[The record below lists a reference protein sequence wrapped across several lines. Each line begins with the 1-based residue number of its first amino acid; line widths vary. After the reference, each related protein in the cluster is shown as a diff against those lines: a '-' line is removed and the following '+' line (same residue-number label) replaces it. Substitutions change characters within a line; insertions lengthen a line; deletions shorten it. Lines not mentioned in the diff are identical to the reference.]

1 MSSDRGSA
9 MCHFSTN
16 KAQGLV
22 TTHPS
27 FFACVVGSELWE
39 VGLSELAYGN
49 ANRIAWSVD

>member
-1 MSSDRGSA
+1 